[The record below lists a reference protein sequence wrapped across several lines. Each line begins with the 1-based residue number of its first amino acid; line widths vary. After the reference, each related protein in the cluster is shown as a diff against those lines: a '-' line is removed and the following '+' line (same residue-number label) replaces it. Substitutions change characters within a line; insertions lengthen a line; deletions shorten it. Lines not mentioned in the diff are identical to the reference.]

1 MAAFHLRLSDALY
14 ARLRARAQSD
24 GRSINAEVVTILE
37 RELAR
42 PDAGE
47 FMRRLDELRSRMTL
61 PADAAKPEDLIR
73 ADRDSDHGR
82 L

>member
-1 MAAFHLRLSDALY
+1 MAAFHLRLPDQLHE
-14 ARLRARAQSD
+14 RLRKRAATE
-24 GRSINAEVVTILE
+24 GRSINAEIVSILE
-37 RELAR
+37 RDLAR
-42 PDAGE
+42 PDPAE

-61 PADAAKPEDLIR
+61 PPGAPTPEEIIR

>member
-1 MAAFHLRLSDALY
+1 MAAFHLRLPDELY
-14 ARLRARAQSD
+14 ERLRKRAGAE
-24 GRSINAEVVTILE
+24 GRSINAEVLTILE
-37 RELAR
+37 RDLAR
-42 PDAGE
+42 PDPGE

-61 PADAAKPEDLIR
+61 PPDAPKPEDLIR

>member
-1 MAAFHLRLSDALY
+1 MAAFHLRLPDDLY
-14 ARLRARAQSD
+14 ARLRKKAGAE
-24 GRSINAEVVTILE
+24 GRSINAEIVSILE

-42 PDAGE
+42 PDPTE
-47 FMRRLDELRSRMTL
+47 FMRKLDELRSRWTIPPGAPM
-61 PADAAKPEDLIR
+61 PEDIIR

>member
-1 MAAFHLRLSDALY
+1 MAAFHLRLPDELY
-14 ARLRARAQSD
+14 ERLRKRA
-24 GRSINAEVVTILE
+24 GAEGLSINAKIVNMLE
-37 RELAR
+37 RDLAR
-42 PDAGE
+42 PDPTE

-61 PADAAKPEDLIR
+61 PPDAPMPEDLIR

>member
-1 MAAFHLRLSDALY
+1 MAAFHLRLPDELY
-14 ARLRARAQSD
+14 GRLRQRARRHGQ
-24 GRSINAEVVTILE
+24 SINGEIVAILE
-37 RELAR
+37 TELDR

-47 FMRRLDELRSRMTL
+47 LMRKLDELRSRMTL
-61 PADAAKPEDLIR
+61 PPGVPMPEDLIR

>member
-1 MAAFHLRLSDALY
+1 VAAFHLRLPDELY
-14 ARLRARAQSD
+14 SRLRERARRD

-37 RELAR
+37 AELDR
-42 PDAGE
+42 PDPGD
-47 FMRRLDELRSRMTL
+47 FMRKLDELLSGWTI
-61 PADAAKPEDLIR
+61 PAGAPMPEELIR